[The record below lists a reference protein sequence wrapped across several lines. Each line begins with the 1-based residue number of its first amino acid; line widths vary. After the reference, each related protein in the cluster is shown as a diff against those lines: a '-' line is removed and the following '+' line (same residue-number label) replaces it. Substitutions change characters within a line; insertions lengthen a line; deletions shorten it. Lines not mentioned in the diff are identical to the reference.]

1 MSAPA
6 KVPRSGA
13 RKPLGFSNAGAIRP
27 SIAAASMTPAANPR
41 TMSLRRCGILLKA
54 IPERT
59 PRTVELPI
67 DMRTMDN
74 MEKSRAMRVLY

>member
-13 RKPLGFSNAGAIRP
+13 RKPPDSSNAGAIRP

-41 TMSLRRCGILLKA
+41 TMSLRRCGIFLKA
-54 IPERT
+54 RPERT
-59 PRTVELPI
+59 PRTVELPM

-74 MEKSRAMRVLY
+74 MEISSVMEVLY